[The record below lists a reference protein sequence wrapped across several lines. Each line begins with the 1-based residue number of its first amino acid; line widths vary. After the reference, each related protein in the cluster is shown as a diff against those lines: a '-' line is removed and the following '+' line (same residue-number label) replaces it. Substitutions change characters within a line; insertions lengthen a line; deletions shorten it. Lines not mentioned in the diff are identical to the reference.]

1 KSDLLLDLEFAI
13 NNGNDIKRNK
23 LLLFLESL
31 CELSMFYILLKRDD
45 EKVKKRQEIQLKEQ
59 LVKEICESLNW
70 INPQDVLLFKM
81 R

>member
-1 KSDLLLDLEFAI
+1 
-13 NNGNDIKRNK
+13 
-23 LLLFLESL
+23 
-31 CELSMFYILLKRDD
+31 MFYILLKRDD